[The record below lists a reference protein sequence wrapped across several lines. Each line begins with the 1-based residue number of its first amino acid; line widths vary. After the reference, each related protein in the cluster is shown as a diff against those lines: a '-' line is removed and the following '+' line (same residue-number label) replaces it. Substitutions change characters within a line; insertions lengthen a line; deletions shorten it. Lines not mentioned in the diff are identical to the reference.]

1 MNGIFG
7 KNGLSAGVG
16 LVFFG
21 VAIRIFTASVR
32 SLSEMEPEKLALG
45 LSGLA
50 GMLLMVSVSL
60 KQMPKNLPA
69 IGIGLTIVSAALAI
83 LAGVLRIMGGMEIDE
98 VATGL
103 TVLGG
108 SLAILVMGLNAM
120 QGTLAGSAAMLV
132 AAVALAMITPLLLIL
147 GHMSWEAIAKGL
159 TAIAGTFL
167 VFGVAG
173 LVLGPIV
180 PVILSLAA
188 AIALMT
194 VSLLAVGASLLLA
207 GSGIAALATGLTAL
221 AAIGA
226 AGAAAI
232 VGALSLV
239 VLALAQLL
247 PQIAIKLA
255 EGIVDFMKVLG
266 QSAAPIGAALKELIF
281 ELLDV
286 LIECIT
292 PPEPGI

>member
-1 MNGIFG
+1 
-7 KNGLSAGVG
+7 
-16 LVFFG
+16 
-21 VAIRIFTASVR
+21 
-32 SLSEMEPEKLALG
+32 
-45 LSGLA
+45 
-50 GMLLMVSVSL
+50 
-60 KQMPKNLPA
+60 
-69 IGIGLTIVSAALAI
+69 
-83 LAGVLRIMGGMEIDE
+83 
-98 VATGL
+98 
-103 TVLGG
+103 
-108 SLAILVMGLNAM
+108 
-120 QGTLAGSAAMLV
+120 
-132 AAVALAMITPLLLIL
+132 
-147 GHMSWEAIAKGL
+147 
-159 TAIAGTFL
+159 
-167 VFGVAG
+167 
-173 LVLGPIV
+173 
-180 PVILSLAA
+180 
-188 AIALMT
+188 MT